1 MYFYFHFMI
10 FRKTIILTG
19 GLREP
24 KVQFVKHPF
33 MCNLSP
39 LILDSSKTN
48 LFVLDQSEFVF
59 SASLPV
65 ACKELYDNINHC
77 NLNYPEEVES
87 VLLSDAIRY
96 SIETEECVLYKKL
109 KEKSSDFGDDPHE
122 TYLRITL
129 GHSLGKS
136 PGIPYVLEIWP
147 KSNYS
152 PIHNHGNANAVIKVL
167 HGSIRVN
174 VHNKHTKDPEA
185 PPIKL
190 LDLRK
195 DDVTWIDG
203 NWYQTHQLQNVSDDY
218 CATIQCYKYDS
229 GDTTHWPYFDYISA
243 NETIAEFIPNSDF
256 EFQEIRNQVMAEY
269 KKHKKY

>member
-1 MYFYFHFMI
+1 
-10 FRKTIILTG
+10 
-19 GLREP
+19 
-24 KVQFVKHPF
+24 VQFAKNPF
-33 MCNLSP
+33 ICDLP
-39 LILDSSKTN
+39 PFILDSSQTN
-48 LFVLDQSEFVF
+48 LFILDESNFVF

-65 ACKELYDNINHC
+65 ACKELYDNISHC
-77 NLNYPEEVES
+77 NLNYNEDLES

-96 SIETEECVLYKKL
+96 SIETEGCLLNKKL
-109 KEKSSDFGDDPHE
+109 EDKATEFGDDPHE

-147 KSNYS
+147 TSNYS

-174 VHNKHTKDPEA
+174 VYNKHTKDSKA
-185 PPIKL
+185 KPIEIV
-190 LDLRK
+190 DLCK
-195 DDVTWIDG
+195 DDVTWIDR
-203 NWYQTHQLQNVSDDY
+203 NWYQTHQLQNVNDDY
-218 CATIQCYKYDS
+218 CATIQCYNYDS

-256 EFQEIRNQVMAEY
+256 GFHEMRNQVIAEY
-269 KKHKKY
+269 KNHLK

>member
-1 MYFYFHFMI
+1 
-10 FRKTIILTG
+10 
-19 GLREP
+19 
-24 KVQFVKHPF
+24 
-33 MCNLSP
+33 
-39 LILDSSKTN
+39 
-48 LFVLDQSEFVF
+48 VF

-65 ACKELYDNINHC
+65 ACKELYDNIIHC

-96 SIETEECVLYKKL
+96 SIKTKGCVLNKKL
-109 KEKSSDFGDDPHE
+109 EEKATEFGDDPHE

-152 PIHNHGNANAVIKVL
+152 PIHNHGNTNAVIKVL
-167 HGSIRVN
+167 HGSIRVK
-174 VHNKHTKDPEA
+174 VYNKHTKDSKA
-185 PPIKL
+185 TPIKI
-190 LDLRK
+190 LDLSK
-195 DDVTWIDG
+195 DDVTWIDR

-243 NETIAEFIPNSDF
+243 NKTIAEFIPNSDF
-256 EFQEIRNQVMAEY
+256 EFHEMRNQVMAEY